1 VNATG
6 SAAVAAVV
14 PQHASDLARLC
25 VLLKDGEPVVTVIGK
40 YNHGKSM
47 LLNELMGC
55 TTFEVADK
63 RQTVALSERLLD
75 GVRWL
80 DAPGLDADVGSDDDR
95 HALHAAWT
103 ASDVRLF
110 VHAAKEGEL
119 DGNELALMQQ
129 LQADSARTQRQ
140 TLFILSQVDQ
150 LPDEA
155 AMQAVSG
162 AIGTQLPSLAMHSV
176 SSMRHRRGIDSHKAL
191 LVERSGLP
199 QLHAVLAA
207 ALQRVPAARVHE
219 RKLLFADI
227 WRSLDDLQGRQQQAL
242 QALLDLQQ
250 AQRLAFDTG
259 LRAVIVKVGAAIGA
273 MLDTLGFDH
282 AAVADTAKDAYAVT
296 AGKQERATIQI
307 AYSRACIE
315 IDSYLAGHGVVDLPM
330 QQQTIAR
337 VMNTVMIAVMGVSVK
352 FRKDLRR
359 MFCTEDGRAR
369 LVRDFKH
376 YYELSAERMMLV
388 GRIEQARHQLGTTA
402 AACDALRDLE

>member
-1 VNATG
+1 VNASS

-25 VLLKDGEPVVTVIGK
+25 VLLEDGLPVVTVIGK

-129 LQADSARTQRQ
+129 LQADSARTQR
-140 TLFILSQVDQ
+140 
-150 LPDEA
+150 
-155 AMQAVSG
+155 
-162 AIGTQLPSLAMHSV
+162 TQLPSLAMHSV

-227 WRSLDDLQGRQQQAL
+227 WRSLDNLQGRQQQAL

-259 LRAVIVKVGAAIGA
+259 LHAVIVKVGAAIGA

-315 IDSYLAGHGVVDLPM
+315 IDSYLAGQGVVDLPM

-369 LVRDFKH
+369 LARDFTH
-376 YYELSAERMMLV
+376 YYELSAERIMLV
-388 GRIEQARHQLGTTA
+388 GRIEQARHQLGATA

>member
-1 VNATG
+1 VNATR

-25 VLLKDGEPVVTVIGK
+25 LLLEDGLPVVTVIGK

-55 TTFEVADK
+55 ITFDVADK

-140 TLFILSQVDQ
+140 TLFVLSQVDQ

-155 AMQAVSG
+155 AMHAVCG
-162 AIGTQLPSLAMHSV
+162 AVGTQLPALAVHAV
-176 SSMRHRRGIDSHKAL
+176 SSTRHRKGVDSDKAL
-191 LVERSGLP
+191 LIERSGLP
-199 QLHAVLAA
+199 QLRAVLSA
-207 ALQRVPAARVHE
+207 ALHRVPAARLHE
-219 RKLLFADI
+219 RDLLFADI
-227 WRSLDDLQGRQQQAL
+227 WRSLDDLQGRQQHSL
-242 QALLDLQQ
+242 HALLQLQQ

-259 LRAVIVKVGAAIGA
+259 LRAVIAKVSAGIGA

-282 AAVADTAKDAYAVT
+282 AAVADAARDVYAVT

-315 IDSYLAGHGVVDLPM
+315 IDSYLAGHGVIDLPTP
-330 QQQTIAR
+330 QQTIAR

-369 LVRDFKH
+369 LARDFTH
-376 YYELSAERMMLV
+376 YYELSADRIMLA
-388 GRIEQARHQLGTTA
+388 GRIDQARQQLAATA
-402 AACDALRDLE
+402 AACDALRELA